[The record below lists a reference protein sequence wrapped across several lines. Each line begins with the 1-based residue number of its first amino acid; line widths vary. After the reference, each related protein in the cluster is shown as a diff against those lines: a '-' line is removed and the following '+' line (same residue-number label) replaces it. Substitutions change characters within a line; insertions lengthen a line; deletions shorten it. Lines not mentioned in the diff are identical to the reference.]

1 MRMEASLQARQEMRQ
16 KLAPQIIQ
24 SIEILQ
30 LPLIDLRQRID
41 EELMENPM
49 LEQAESEDQEQGED
63 TRALEGSEVEAPD
76 DNPDEN
82 DVDDVSV
89 DEDDLSE
96 EFERYAELTS
106 YYESYN
112 GTSSR
117 SAPSGEKDAK
127 LEAFENS
134 PGPEPTLEEQL
145 KPQLAYHDLDERTE
159 LICQNIIA
167 NLDDRGYLAH
177 TLEEIVEPLDIDVEP
192 EEAQRA
198 LKIVQS
204 FEPAGVAARDI
215 EECLLLQLDE
225 DDPQYDL
232 MRKIITEHFEDI
244 LKNKFPKVSRK
255 LGCSIDE
262 LTRAIDKI
270 GEANPIPGAVFENPT
285 SPHVIPDVR
294 IEQHEGEFEVIQED
308 TWLPSLRICAYYAR
322 RLQQKGLDEKTREYL
337 KKKLESAQGLISAI
351 QQRRAT
357 VQSVVEEIV
366 DRQND
371 FFRKGEMH
379 LKPLK
384 MQEVADEVGVHVST
398 VSRAISDKYAQ
409 TPQGIYALKFF
420 FTGGVE
426 KENGEMESWEVVKQK
441 LLKIVQ
447 NEDKSDPLSDEA
459 IADKLQEE
467 GIEIARRTVSKY
479 RKNLDIPSSRM
490 RKEY

>member
-1 MRMEASLQARQEMRQ
+1 MEASLQARQEMRQ

-49 LEQAESEDQEQGED
+49 LEQAESEAQEEGED
-63 TRALEGSEVEAPD
+63 TRALEESEVESPE
-76 DNPDEN
+76 EN
-82 DVDDVSV
+82 DVDEVSA

-96 EFERYAELTS
+96 EFDRYAELTS

-112 GTSSR
+112 GTSTR

-145 KPQLAYHDLDERTE
+145 KPQLAYHDLEEKTE
-159 LICQNIIA
+159 LICENIIA

-177 TLEEIVEPLDIDVEP
+177 TLEQIIEPLDIDVTP
-192 EEAQRA
+192 EEAERA

-204 FEPAGVAARDI
+204 LEPAGVAARDI

-225 DDPQYDL
+225 EDPQYEL
-232 MRKIITEHFEDI
+232 MRTIISDYFQDI
-244 LKNKFPKVSRK
+244 LKNKFPKVARK
-255 LGCSIDE
+255 VGCSIDE
-262 LTRAIDKI
+262 LTEAIDKI
-270 GEANPIPGAVFENPT
+270 GDANPIPGAVFENPT
-285 SPHVIPDVR
+285 APHVIPDVR
-294 IEQHEGEFEVIQED
+294 IELHEGTFEVIQED

-351 QQRRAT
+351 EQRRAT
-357 VQSVVEEIV
+357 LQSVVEEIV
-366 DRQND
+366 DRQHD
-371 FFRKGEMH
+371 FFKRGEMH

-384 MQEVADEVGVHVST
+384 MQEVADAVGVHVST

-426 KENGEMESWEVVKQK
+426 KDNGEMESWEVVKRK

-447 NEDKSDPLSDEA
+447 NEDKSSPLSDEA
-459 IADKLQEE
+459 IADKLKEE
-467 GIEIARRTVSKY
+467 GIDIARRTVSKY
-479 RKNLDIPSSRM
+479 RKNLEIPSSRM